1 MNWSTLKKKTVGNK
15 MMRSSEKI
23 KSIMDE
29 HGDQLL
35 RFCTLL
41 LGNPSDAERVLFK
54 AVLKATK
61 RWPYFE
67 NQGEERVWFMHI
79 VVSVCKNQHLRN
91 LIKANRKVLPMMNE
105 ENILVREIKKLPF
118 FCKVIFLLHFYFG
131 FTENEIVQIS
141 NIPVLF
147 VHKSLSSSENQVEA
161 I

>member
-1 MNWSTLKKKTVGNK
+1 MIVREKGTVGNK
-15 MMRSSEKI
+15 MMRSSEKL
-23 KSIMDE
+23 KFIMDE

-41 LGNPSDAERVLFK
+41 LGSPSESEKVLFK
-54 AVLKATK
+54 AALKATK
-61 RWPYFE
+61 RWQYFE

-105 ENILVREIKKLPF
+105 GNILVRKIKELPF
-118 FCKVIFLLHFYFG
+118 FCKVIFLLYFYFG
-131 FTENEIVQIS
+131 FTENEIVRIS

-147 VHKSLSSSENQVEA
+147 VHKSLSSSENQFKE